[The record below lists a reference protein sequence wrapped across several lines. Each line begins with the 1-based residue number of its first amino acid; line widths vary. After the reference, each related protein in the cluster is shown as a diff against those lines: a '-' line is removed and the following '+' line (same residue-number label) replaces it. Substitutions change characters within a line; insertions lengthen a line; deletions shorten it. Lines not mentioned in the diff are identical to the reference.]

1 MRIHVKVQNKTF
13 DVKIGDLLS
22 RPIQA
27 EVDGE
32 VFEVWPEEEQK
43 PLIEQKSTKE
53 NQVTESVQSNGG
65 ERPEETASSKDY
77 KIKAPIPGV
86 IIEINVES
94 GDIVEYGQ
102 ELCVLEAMKMK
113 NSIRA
118 GKPGT
123 IDKIQ
128 VTVGEKVSQ
137 SQVLMEYSRE
147 ALS

>member
-1 MRIHVKVQNKTF
+1 MRIHVKVQDKTF

-32 VFEVWPEEEQK
+32 VFEVWPEEGQN
-43 PLIEQKSTKE
+43 PMIEQKSTKE
-53 NQVTESVQSNGG
+53 NLTAESVQSKGG

-77 KIKAPIPGV
+77 QIKAPIPGV

>member
-1 MRIHVKVQNKTF
+1 MRIHVKVQDKTY
-13 DVKIGDLLS
+13 DVKIGELFS

-32 VFEVWPEEEQK
+32 IFEVWPEDLKK
-43 PLIEQKSTKE
+43 PLYEHKSTTE
-53 NQVTESVQSNGG
+53 NRIADSVQSDRG
-65 ERPEETASSKDY
+65 EKHEERASQKDY
-77 KIKAPIPGV
+77 QINAPIPGV
-86 IIEINVES
+86 IIEINVEP

-118 GKPGT
+118 GKSGT
-123 IDKIQ
+123 IEKIL

-137 SQVLMEYSRE
+137 SQVLMEYHRE
-147 ALS
+147 AMS